1 MLHTIEKKGSVL
13 TYENI
18 LRGWAMS
25 KDKNTK
31 TDAVNNIVSNEL
43 SIKEVVIFT
52 AKCVALIVLVMFA
65 AASLLFSLDSLIAK
79 AAVLIIA
86 TLFIKV
92 LLIVVWL
99 KESESILRG
108 IMSYLRLAAN
118 SKDKERQ

>member
-1 MLHTIEKKGSVL
+1 
-13 TYENI
+13 
-18 LRGWAMS
+18 MS
-25 KDKNTK
+25 KNKMDGF
-31 TDAVNNIVSNEL
+31 NNIVSTEL
-43 SIKEVVIFT
+43 TIKEVVIFT

-65 AASLLFSLDSLIAK
+65 AAALLFSLDSLIAR

-99 KESESILRG
+99 KESESILIG
-108 IMSYLRLAAN
+108 IMSYFRRAAN

>member
-1 MLHTIEKKGSVL
+1 
-13 TYENI
+13 
-18 LRGWAMS
+18 MS
-25 KDKNTK
+25 KNKMDGF
-31 TDAVNNIVSNEL
+31 NNIVSTEL
-43 SIKEVVIFT
+43 TIKEVVIFT

-65 AASLLFSLDSLIAK
+65 AAALLFNLDSLIAK

-118 SKDKERQ
+118 SKK

>member
-1 MLHTIEKKGSVL
+1 
-13 TYENI
+13 
-18 LRGWAMS
+18 MS

-31 TDAVNNIVSNEL
+31 TDAVNNIVSTEL

-65 AASLLFSLDSLIAK
+65 AAALIFSLDSLIAK

-99 KESESILRG
+99 KESESILIG

>member
-1 MLHTIEKKGSVL
+1 
-13 TYENI
+13 
-18 LRGWAMS
+18 MS